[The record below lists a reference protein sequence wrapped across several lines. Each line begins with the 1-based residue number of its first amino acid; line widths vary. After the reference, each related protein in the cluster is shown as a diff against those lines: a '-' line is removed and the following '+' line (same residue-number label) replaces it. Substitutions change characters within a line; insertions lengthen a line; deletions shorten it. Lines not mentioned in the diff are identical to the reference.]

1 MKNILFIRSG
11 NNDLAAKSLTVLKE
25 KIFPSNTTIDFLTDD
40 VHAAFPEPS
49 VIDMCHHVS
58 LKPGILKA
66 ILCLFSLWRTKY
78 DTVVVM
84 YTREPGFIKHK
95 ILAVLA
101 RKGKLIIF
109 NENIDCFTYSHK
121 KIYRH
126 MRWRW
131 TAYLNSNRSGALR
144 TVNDGLK
151 VLRNEGAASF
161 ASICWNRL
169 ITQKR
174 KKVKAQLRTDIG
186 PISFP
191 VFAEPEVSVVIPVYN
206 KILYTQNCLAS
217 ILEQTPDIA
226 YEVIVVDDNS
236 SDATKETLQA
246 MQNLVYLRA
255 EENRGFVGSCNAGAE
270 VARGKYILF
279 LNNDT
284 TVTPGWL
291 SSLVTTLDNDETC
304 GAVGSKLLYPDGTLQ
319 EAGGIVWKDASGWN
333 YGKFDDPSKPEY
345 NYLREVDYCSG
356 ASLMVRKALFRQVGG
371 FDKRYAPAY
380 WEDTDLCFSVRS
392 LGYRVLYQP
401 QSVIVHYEGV
411 SAGTSTSSG
420 MKKYQEINTTKFI
433 EKWPDQLK
441 LQCEHSVNNLFI
453 ARDRN
458 CGKRIL
464 VIDHYVPTYDK
475 DAGSFFMFSLLKA
488 LAHLG
493 YRVVFWPDNLHRSEP
508 YTMSVQQMG
517 IEVIYGRHDFNQY
530 LERHHGF
537 FDAAILTRNHI
548 AINFIDAV
556 RSKIK
561 KVIYHDPD
569 LEFLREERRLSIEGG
584 GEDELLRIK
593 EREFYLFKNCDI
605 ISIHS
610 PIESDIIRQELQD
623 ATVAVI
629 PLPINSITTCTTH
642 FLERSG
648 LLFVGSTHPPN
659 VDALAYFLEYV
670 FPLITAKQPDIK
682 LYIVGQVP
690 KNKLKY
696 YDNSNVI
703 FTGFVEDLRPY
714 FEQARVYIAPL
725 RYGAGIKGKI
735 LEALSFGLPV
745 VTTSIGAE
753 GIGLTHT
760 RDVFIEDNHVGYA
773 ESVLRLYTNPH
784 LWNETRLRGQEH
796 AELNFTQAV
805 FTTKV
810 RETLLTLFT
819 RRSDNQRRK

>member
-1 MKNILFIRSG
+1 MKNVLFIQSG
-11 NNDLAAKSLTVLKE
+11 NSERASKSLALLKE
-25 KIFPSNTTIDFLTDD
+25 KIFPSKTNIDFLADD
-40 VHAAFPEPS
+40 VHAAIPEAS
-49 VIDMCHHVS
+49 VPDLRRYIS
-58 LKPGILKA
+58 LKPGILEA
-66 ILCLFSLWRTKY
+66 ILFLFSLWQTKY

-84 YTREPGFIKHK
+84 YTRESGFIKHK

-101 RKGKLIIF
+101 RKCKLIIF

-121 KIYRH
+121 KMYRH
-126 MRWRW
+126 LRWRW
-131 TAYLNSNRSGALR
+131 SAYLNSNRSGVLR
-144 TVNDGLK
+144 TVSDGLK

-169 ITQKR
+169 STRRR

-186 PISFP
+186 PLTFP
-191 VFAEPEVSVVIPVYN
+191 VFAEPEVSIVIPVYN

-217 ILEQTPDIA
+217 ILEQTPDTA

-236 SDATKETLQA
+236 SDATEKTLQA
-246 MQNLVYLRA
+246 MQNLVYIRA
-255 EENRGFVGSCNAGAE
+255 EQNRGFVGSCNAGAE

-291 SSLVTTLDNDETC
+291 SSLVTTLDNNETC
-304 GAVGSKLLYPDGTLQ
+304 GAVGSKLVYPDGTLQ
-319 EAGGIVWKDASGWN
+319 EAGGIIWKDASGWN

-356 ASLMVRKALFRQVGG
+356 ASLMVREELFRQLGG
-371 FDKRYAPAY
+371 FDRRYAPAY
-380 WEDTDLCFSVRS
+380 WEDTDLCFSIRS
-392 LGYRVLYQP
+392 LGYSVLYQP

-420 MKKYQEINTTKFI
+420 MKKYQEINTAKFI
-433 EKWPDQLK
+433 EKWSSQLE
-441 LQCEHSVNNLFI
+441 LQCEHSVNNLFV

-458 CGKRIL
+458 RGKRIL
-464 VIDHYVPTYDK
+464 VIDHYVPTYNK

-508 YTMSVQQMG
+508 YTMLVQQMG

-530 LERHHGF
+530 LEKHQEF

-569 LEFLREERRLSIEGG
+569 LEFLREQRRFSFEGG
-584 GEDELLRIK
+584 GEDELLRVK
-593 EREFYLFKNCDI
+593 EREFYLFRNCDI

-610 PIESDIIRQELQD
+610 PVERDIIRQELQD

-629 PLPINSITTCTTH
+629 PLPINGITACTTA
-642 FLERSG
+642 FSERSG

-670 FPLITAKQPDIK
+670 FPLVTAKRPDIK

-690 KNKLKY
+690 KNQLKNC
-696 YDNSNVI
+696 DHSNVV

-760 RDVFIEDNHVGYA
+760 RDVFIEDNHVGFA
-773 ESVLRLYTNPH
+773 ESVLRLYEDPN
-784 LWNETRLRGQEH
+784 LWNEIRLRGQEH
-796 AELNFTQAV
+796 VELNFSQAV

-810 RETLLTLFT
+810 QETLSALLGA
-819 RRSDNQRRK
+819 